1 MRFNDVD
8 IDVDCSSIDIASPNK
23 VDNSQRKLIRTMEIM
38 ELDNFLTLIAMKDKI
53 PYDVRV

>member
-8 IDVDCSSIDIASPNK
+8 IDVDCSSIDFASPYK
-23 VDNSQRKLIRTMEIM
+23 VDNCQRKLIRTMEIM